1 MGPAVCTTQPCPL
14 ATKIVVSWVETE
26 AYCGDHVQLR
36 GTITPPPSD
45 GTVGVEVL
53 VNGSPVADAKFAV
66 TPKVV
71 GGKIDG
77 TWIAKAASAQW
88 RTDKMTF
95 KVSVSGGP
103 TGTSTNE
110 FTFKKRKTTGW
121 STLNVTHP
129 SNGGFAPSHEKH
141 DARLEDDKV
150 HYKLKIRLFGDPF
163 SEAKRTAAR
172 DLIQNV
178 WNNGF
183 ANKKFHRVKCK
194 RGKTCDCTFD
204 CCKAGYQLTVE
215 FVASGEHLAVQVF
228 ATAAGATRHRSSMNG
243 DGGEWG
249 DPPLTPATTYPHETG
264 HVLGQ
269 ADEYSDG
276 ATAAAGGQPAT
287 PAAGEEN
294 LMSTPGNTTLLIRHY
309 RFVLKFLND
318 NAGDTY
324 ETIQP

>member
-1 MGPAVCTTQPCPL
+1 MSPAVCTTQPCPL
-14 ATKIVVSWVETE
+14 DTKIVASWVDTA
-26 AYCGDHVQLR
+26 AYCGDLVKLQ

-45 GTVGVEVL
+45 GSVNVQVL
-53 VNGSPVADAKFAV
+53 VNGAAVPDATFAV
-66 TPKVV
+66 SPRVV
-71 GGKIDG
+71 GGRIQG
-77 TWIAKAASAQW
+77 TWIAKAASNQW

-95 KVSVSGGP
+95 TVSVSGGP

-110 FTFKKRKTTGW
+110 FTFKKRKTTNW
-121 STLNVTHP
+121 TSLNVAHA

-150 HYKLKIRLFGDPF
+150 HYKLKIRLFGAAF
-163 SEAKRTAAR
+163 SADKQTAAR

-183 ANKKFHRVKCK
+183 ANKKFHRTGCK

-204 CCKAGYQLTVE
+204 CCKAGYELTVE

-228 ATAAGATRHRSSMNG
+228 ATGAGAQPHRSSMNG

-249 DPPLTPATTYPHETG
+249 DPALSPATTYPHETG

-269 ADEYSDG
+269 SDEYATG
-276 ATAAAGGQPAT
+276 ATDAAGVQPAT

-309 RFVLKFLND
+309 RFALKFLND
-318 NAGDTY
+318 NAGDAY